1 MKKHLLLLPVLALL
15 LLTAC
20 ALPLKPAAPEPAPE
34 TAPETPPSA
43 ASEKVEPVEAGQ
55 GRTEPFTYGSLTLE
69 ISHVLESRTERVQD
83 EGGTEMVDLPVF
95 TCGPGAML
103 TVIDADMSD
112 PTYSEDG
119 QPHPQWGLYDVE
131 TDSRTK
137 LTEGMEPV
145 ALDENTD
152 AVYNLEASQ
161 FVLRFEYVK

>member
-1 MKKHLLLLPVLALL
+1 MKKHLLLLPVLAL

-20 ALPLKPAAPEPAPE
+20 ALPLKPAAPETVPE
-34 TAPETPPSA
+34 TAPETPSSA
-43 ASEKVEPVEAGQ
+43 ASEKVEPVEAGR
-55 GRTEPFTYGSLTLE
+55 GRTETFTYGRLTLE
-69 ISHVLESRTERVQD
+69 ISHVLESRTEQVQE
-83 EGGTEMVDLPVF
+83 EGGGEMVDLPVF

-112 PTYSEDG
+112 PTYNEDG

-161 FVLRFEYVK
+161 FVLRFEYEK